1 MSFPV
6 RDSLRDLELLIR
18 ARYGLIHLDTPEDAR
33 AQVLLHHLSDRLGV
47 PFFVWTRLEGLR
59 RWELPDPVYDTRP
72 LARAV
77 GHVTQARTDGVYHL
91 QGVTRSDLVDPDVQA
106 LLREVARC
114 MEGPVGAVVL
124 TGQDLELPERIR
136 PHSARLGLPGP
147 GPQEFRELL
156 ETILRD
162 LSARRHVEVSLTPD
176 ETDQLLRHLS
186 GFTLLEAEKTLT
198 RAIVEDGKLTLQAI
212 GHVVD
217 AKREVV
223 EREGLLEYYPVER
236 TLDEVADLR
245 GFKAWLAARTAV
257 VRSPGKAREMG
268 LPFPRGVLLLG
279 VPGCGKSMSA
289 KAVSAEWN
297 LPLLRLDPSTLYNK
311 YIGESEQNFRRA
323 MRTAERMAPVVLW
336 VDELEKA
343 FASGGTEDGG
353 VSQRILGS
361 FLSWMQEREGDV
373 FVVATANDVQ
383 RLPPEFLR
391 KGRFDEV
398 FFVDLPDRVTREEIL
413 RIHLARRGLDP
424 GSFPVQELGEVTTG
438 FSGSELEQAVV
449 SAQYAAFA
457 AGEPLTAGHLR
468 GEIARTRPLSA
479 LMGEKVAALRMW
491 AAERT
496 VPAN

>member
-1 MSFPV
+1 M
-6 RDSLRDLELLIR
+6 
-18 ARYGLIHLDTPEDAR
+18 
-33 AQVLLHHLSDRLGV
+33 
-47 PFFVWTRLEGLR
+47 
-59 RWELPDPVYDTRP
+59 PDPVYDTRS

-77 GHVTQARTDGVYHL
+77 GHVTHARTDGLYHL

-106 LLREVARC
+106 LLREAARC
-114 MEGPVGAVVL
+114 MEDPVGAVIL
-124 TGQDLELPERIR
+124 TGQGLEFPEGIR

-147 GPQEFRELL
+147 GPEEFRELL

-176 ETDQLLRHLS
+176 ETEQLLRHLS

-198 RAIVEDGKLTLQAI
+198 RAIVEDGMLTLQAI

-297 LPLLRLDPSTLYNK
+297 LPLLRLDDVGL
-311 YIGESEQNFRRA
+311 GEHDQFRLVCELFRVSLDFAAHDVPGFHRIVLRGVDQVQQAGAPLDMAEKSVAEAHAFMRPFDQAGDVGQN
-323 MRTAERMAPVVLW
+323 ER
-336 VDELEKA
+336 
-343 FASGGTEDGG
+343 GG
-353 VSQRILGS
+353 VDR
-361 FLSWMQEREGDV
+361 
-373 FVVATANDVQ
+373 NDAKVRHQ
-383 RLPPEFLR
+383 
-391 KGRFDEV
+391 
-398 FFVDLPDRVTREEIL
+398 
-413 RIHLARRGLDP
+413 
-424 GSFPVQELGEVTTG
+424 
-438 FSGSELEQAVV
+438 
-449 SAQYAAFA
+449 
-457 AGEPLTAGHLR
+457 R
-468 GEIARTRPLSA
+468 GERVVGDFRLGGGHD
-479 LMGEKVAALRMW
+479 GEQR
-491 AAERT
+491 
-496 VPAN
+496 